1 MFPYV
6 NIHTHN
12 IIDDKEII
20 SIRNIDVDN
29 IANVDVS
36 RFYSVGIHPWSLKG
50 QQSTDNGQ
58 QSPFLETENLK
69 TSEFE
74 RSQGRMDAGSQS
86 YKAHS
91 SQPIAHSTN
100 NSQVFRF
107 SDSQIQNISQILRFS
122 DSQILNFLSQSRKE
136 SQRMLL
142 SSNVSLCSQP
152 FLRFSDS
159 QILKAIGECGLDRA
173 CDSDFELQREV
184 FIKQIELSEQYHKPL
199 IIHAVRS
206 YPDIISI
213 RKETKSKQPWIIHGF
228 NGNEHSAEQ
237 LLRHDGIYL
246 SLGDVLFKNEK
257 RAERLLDITPSD
269 RLFLETDVAERS
281 IVEVYEKASLL
292 SGVATDILRKD
303 IFDNFVKIFGHI

>member
-12 IIDDKEII
+12 TIDDKEII

-36 RFYSVGIHPWSLKG
+36 RFYSVGIHPWNLKG

-122 DSQILNFLSQSRKE
+122 DSQIL
-136 SQRMLL
+136 
-142 SSNVSLCSQP
+142 
-152 FLRFSDS
+152 
-159 QILKAIGECGLDRA
+159 KAIGECGLDRA

-213 RKETKSKQPWIIHGF
+213 WKEMKPNQPWIIHGF

-257 RAERLLDITPSD
+257 RAERLLDIIPSD

-292 SGVATDILRKD
+292 SDVATDILRKD

>member
-12 IIDDKEII
+12 TIDDKEII

-107 SDSQIQNISQILRFS
+107 SDSQIQNISQVFSFS
-122 DSQILNFLSQSRKE
+122 DSQIL
-136 SQRMLL
+136 
-142 SSNVSLCSQP
+142 
-152 FLRFSDS
+152 
-159 QILKAIGECGLDRA
+159 IAIGECGLDRA

-206 YPDIISI
+206 YPDITSI
-213 RKETKSKQPWIIHGF
+213 WKEMKPNQPWIIHGF

-257 RAERLLDITPSD
+257 RAERLLDIIPSD

-292 SGVATDILRKD
+292 SDVATDILRKD

>member
-12 IIDDKEII
+12 TIDDKEII

-36 RFYSVGIHPWSLKG
+36 RFYSVGIHPWNLKG

-122 DSQILNFLSQSRKE
+122 DSQIL
-136 SQRMLL
+136 
-142 SSNVSLCSQP
+142 
-152 FLRFSDS
+152 
-159 QILKAIGECGLDRA
+159 KAIGECGLDRA

-213 RKETKSKQPWIIHGF
+213 MKETKSNQPWIIHGF

-257 RAERLLDITPSD
+257 RAERLLDIIPSD

>member
-12 IIDDKEII
+12 TIDDKEII

-36 RFYSVGIHPWSLKG
+36 SFYSVGIHPWNLKG

-74 RSQGRMDAGSQS
+74 RSQGRIDAGSQS

-107 SDSQIQNISQILRFS
+107 SDFNSHRRMRIRQSLRF
-122 DSQILNFLSQSRKE
+122 
-136 SQRMLL
+136 
-142 SSNVSLCSQP
+142 
-152 FLRFSDS
+152 
-159 QILKAIGECGLDRA
+159 
-173 CDSDFELQREV
+173 
-184 FIKQIELSEQYHKPL
+184 
-199 IIHAVRS
+199 
-206 YPDIISI
+206 
-213 RKETKSKQPWIIHGF
+213 
-228 NGNEHSAEQ
+228 
-237 LLRHDGIYL
+237 
-246 SLGDVLFKNEK
+246 
-257 RAERLLDITPSD
+257 
-269 RLFLETDVAERS
+269 
-281 IVEVYEKASLL
+281 
-292 SGVATDILRKD
+292 
-303 IFDNFVKIFGHI
+303 

>member
-12 IIDDKEII
+12 TIDDKEII

-107 SDSQIQNISQILRFS
+107 SDSQIQNISQVFSFS
-122 DSQILNFLSQSRKE
+122 DSQIL
-136 SQRMLL
+136 
-142 SSNVSLCSQP
+142 
-152 FLRFSDS
+152 
-159 QILKAIGECGLDRA
+159 IAIGECGLDRA
-173 CDSDFELQREV
+173 CDSDFVLQREV

-213 RKETKSKQPWIIHGF
+213 RKEMKPNQPWIIHGF

-257 RAERLLDITPSD
+257 RAELLLDIIPSD

>member
-12 IIDDKEII
+12 FIDDKEII
-20 SIRNIDVDN
+20 SIRNIDIDN
-29 IANVDVS
+29 IDNVDVS
-36 RFYSVGIHPWSLKG
+36 RFYSVGIHPWSLKC
-50 QQSTDNGQ
+50 QQTTDNGQ
-58 QSPFLETENLK
+58 QYLS
-69 TSEFE
+69 
-74 RSQGRMDAGSQS
+74 
-86 YKAHS
+86 
-91 SQPIAHSTN
+91 
-100 NSQVFRF
+100 
-107 SDSQIQNISQILRFS
+107 NISQIL
-122 DSQILNFLSQSRKE
+122 K
-136 SQRMLL
+136 
-142 SSNVSLCSQP
+142 
-152 FLRFSDS
+152 FSDS
-159 QILKAIGECGLDRA
+159 QILKAVGECGIDRV
-173 CDSDFELQREV
+173 CDSDIEIQKYV

-206 YPDIISI
+206 YPDIIAI
-213 RKETKSKQPWIIHGF
+213 RKKTKAKQPWIIHGF

-257 RAERLLDITPSD
+257 RAERLLQIIPFG

>member
-36 RFYSVGIHPWSLKG
+36 RFYSVGIHPWNLKG

-122 DSQILNFLSQSRKE
+122 DSQIL
-136 SQRMLL
+136 
-142 SSNVSLCSQP
+142 
-152 FLRFSDS
+152 
-159 QILKAIGECGLDRA
+159 KAIGECGLDRA

-213 RKETKSKQPWIIHGF
+213 RKETKSNQPWIIHGF

-257 RAERLLDITPSD
+257 RAERLLDIIPSD

>member
-12 IIDDKEII
+12 TIDDKEII

-36 RFYSVGIHPWSLKG
+36 RFYSVGIHPWNLKG

-122 DSQILNFLSQSRKE
+122 DSQIQNISQVFS
-136 SQRMLL
+136 
-142 SSNVSLCSQP
+142 
-152 FLRFSDS
+152 FSDS
-159 QILKAIGECGLDRA
+159 QILIAIGECGLDRA

-213 RKETKSKQPWIIHGF
+213 RKETKSNQPWIIHGF

-257 RAERLLDITPSD
+257 RAERLLDIIPSD

>member
-12 IIDDKEII
+12 TIDDKEII

-58 QSPFLETENLK
+58 QSPFLESENLK

-107 SDSQIQNISQILRFS
+107 SDSQIQNISQVFSFS
-122 DSQILNFLSQSRKE
+122 DSQIL
-136 SQRMLL
+136 
-142 SSNVSLCSQP
+142 
-152 FLRFSDS
+152 
-159 QILKAIGECGLDRA
+159 IAIGECGLDRA

-184 FIKQIELSEQYHKPL
+184 FIKQIELSEQYHKPM

-213 RKETKSKQPWIIHGF
+213 RKETKSNQPWIIHGF

-257 RAERLLDITPSD
+257 RAVLLLDIIPSD

>member
-12 IIDDKEII
+12 TIDDKEII

-36 RFYSVGIHPWSLKG
+36 RFYSVGIHPWNLKG

-122 DSQILNFLSQSRKE
+122 DSQIL
-136 SQRMLL
+136 
-142 SSNVSLCSQP
+142 
-152 FLRFSDS
+152 
-159 QILKAIGECGLDRA
+159 KAIGECGLDRA

-184 FIKQIELSEQYHKPL
+184 FIKQIELSEQYHKPM

-213 RKETKSKQPWIIHGF
+213 RKETKSNQPWIIHGF

-257 RAERLLDITPSD
+257 RAERLLDIIPLD

>member
-36 RFYSVGIHPWSLKG
+36 RFYSVGIHPWNLKG

-122 DSQILNFLSQSRKE
+122 DSQIL
-136 SQRMLL
+136 
-142 SSNVSLCSQP
+142 
-152 FLRFSDS
+152 
-159 QILKAIGECGLDRA
+159 KAIGECGLDRA

-206 YPDIISI
+206 YPDIIAI
-213 RKETKSKQPWIIHGF
+213 RKETKSNQPWIIHGF

-257 RAERLLDITPSD
+257 RAERLLDIIPSD

>member
-36 RFYSVGIHPWSLKG
+36 RFYSVGIHPWNLKG

-100 NSQVFRF
+100 NSHVFRF

-122 DSQILNFLSQSRKE
+122 DSQIL
-136 SQRMLL
+136 
-142 SSNVSLCSQP
+142 
-152 FLRFSDS
+152 
-159 QILKAIGECGLDRA
+159 KAIGECGIDRV
-173 CDSDFELQREV
+173 CDSDIEIQKYV

-206 YPDIISI
+206 YPDIIAI
-213 RKETKSKQPWIIHGF
+213 RKKTKAKQPWIIHGF

-257 RAERLLDITPSD
+257 RAERLLQIIPFG